1 MMGGD
6 DLTAGEKGAI
16 LKAVKRLSALCRH
29 KDSQKRTAGF
39 CFCFDSEWSMVL
51 Y

>member
-1 MMGGD
+1 MGGD

-29 KDSQKRTAGF
+29 KDSQKRTAGL
-39 CFCFDSEWSMVL
+39 CFCFDSERSMVL